1 MKTKAAAARFSRMV
15 FVCGTCW
22 GLCQLHTAHRQK
34 AVGPDG
40 KLREGGACVHCAG
53 GRPARRSRYR
63 MTQLRWL
70 EGMLEGRTILVS
82 RPEEIPGRARTE
94 AGKERVSEV
103 GAAVACWLA
112 SLWPTG

>member
-1 MKTKAAAARFSRMV
+1 MKTKAAAAKFSRMV
-15 FVCGTCW
+15 FVCGTGW
-22 GLCQLHTAHRQK
+22 GLCRQK

-70 EGMLEGRTILVS
+70 EGMLTGRTTLVS

-103 GAAVACWLA
+103 GTAVACWLA